1 MRTISGKR
9 GVLTVDSQLPD
20 YDPINGL
27 KPSENCAVVGIYG
40 NEPVFFKI
48 YTSLRT
54 LQHRGQEASGVA
66 IYDGEK
72 INALKVDGLVYE
84 GFRPYI
90 EKEIV
95 PKGNIGIGHNRY
107 STAGIKNITGAG
119 PFLISTAMGDMAISH
134 NGEITNY
141 QLLRDELKEQG
152 VPFVTT
158 NDTEVMLNLLART
171 IRQKGIKNGIRSSM
185 EVLQGSYSA
194 VLMIGEKM
202 YAMRDP
208 KGFRPLIIGKAGND
222 IIISSESAA
231 IDVLGGTI
239 VRDVQPGEVVE
250 IYNGDINT
258 LFIMRSQRISHCM
271 FEYVYFARP
280 DSVIDGIEVYNSR
293 YRLGVNLAKEAP
305 VDADVV
311 IPVPDSGRTQALSYA
326 AELKMEY
333 SEGLFKNRY
342 SERTFIMP
350 GNKQRDDAVKLKLNP
365 IKSVVQGKRIVL
377 VDDSIVRGTTM
388 KRIVALL
395 RSFGAKE
402 IHVRIAS
409 PKIIAPCYFGV
420 DMKTRDQFIALNRS
434 DEQISQDV
442 GADSLAYLSI
452 EGLVKSIGMPKKSL
466 CLGCL
471 TGEYPVKIDGEREDV
486 QTTLEL

>member
-1 MRTISGKR
+1 M
-9 GVLTVDSQLPD
+9 DSQLQD

-27 KPSENCAVVGIYG
+27 KPSENCAVIGIYG
-40 NEPVFFKI
+40 NEPVFLKI
-48 YTSLRT
+48 YTALRT

-66 IYDGEK
+66 IFDGNK

-84 GFRPYI
+84 GFRPFV
-90 EKEIV
+90 EKDSV
-95 PKGNIGIGHNRY
+95 PKGSIGIGHNRY
-107 STAGIKNITGAG
+107 STAGMKNITGAG
-119 PFLISTAMGDMAISH
+119 PFLIYTAMGDMAISH

-141 QLLRDELKEQG
+141 ESIRDDLKEKG
-152 VPFVTT
+152 VPFITKT
-158 NDTEVMLNLLART
+158 DTEVMLNLIARY
-171 IRQKGIKNGIRSSM
+171 IRQRGIKAGIRQAM
-185 EVLQGSYSA
+185 ETLQGSYSA
-194 VLMIGEKM
+194 VLMVQDRM
-202 YAMRDP
+202 YAIRDP
-208 KGFRPLIIGKAGND
+208 MGFRPLVMGKVGND
-222 IIISSESAA
+222 IIISSESSA
-231 IDVLGGTI
+231 IDVLGGEVI
-239 VRDVQPGEVVE
+239 RDVQPGEVLEV
-250 IYNGDINT
+250 YNGDVNT
-258 LFIMRSQRISHCM
+258 LFTVRAHRISHCM

-293 YRLGVNLAKEAP
+293 YNLGVNLARESP
-305 VDADVV
+305 VEADVV

-326 AELKMEY
+326 RELKMEY

-350 GNKQRDDAVKLKLNP
+350 GDKERDTAVKLKLNP

-388 KRIVALL
+388 RRIVTLL
-395 RSFGAKE
+395 RNFGAKE

-420 DMKTRDQFIALNRS
+420 DMKTRDQFVALNRS
-434 DEQISQDV
+434 DEEVSKEV

-452 EGLVKSIGMPKKSL
+452 DGLIRSIGLQKKSL

-471 TGEYPVKIDGEREDV
+471 TGEYPSKEIGEKEDV
-486 QTTLEL
+486 QTTLEF